1 VSTRSR
7 SAQHVVVVG
16 FGAAAWAACAELR
29 ALGWAG
35 DLTILSE
42 EPVGPYDRPPLT
54 KGFLTGDV
62 SRERLDLAD
71 EDRIAGLHADVRL
84 GVSATRL
91 LVDEHRVEDSTG
103 NLHEY
108 DAVIV
113 ATGVQPRRLRGTTAE
128 STHVLRTVLD
138 ADRLRTDLRNAE
150 SLVIV
155 GGGFLGFEV
164 ASSARALG
172 VDVTIVE
179 PVAAPLT
186 EHLGV
191 SVAERLLTLHREH
204 GGRVLSSTSVIEV
217 RRSSSESLV
226 RLHDGRILAT
236 DVVLVAIGGVPDTT
250 WLNDSG
256 LDLRDGIGCDAW
268 SRAAPDVYAAGDVAR
283 WRHLGL
289 GRDVRIEHRMNAT
302 EHGRA
307 VARAI
312 LGDGR
317 PYTPVP
323 FVWTDHHGVRIQLAG
338 AIPPGATPTLLHGE
352 PGDDTF
358 VVGWRRQR
366 LEAVV
371 GWNAARELIPY
382 RQELAATIGS
392 PNVTKV
398 RR

>member
-1 VSTRSR
+1 
-7 SAQHVVVVG
+7 
-16 FGAAAWAACAELR
+16 
-29 ALGWAG
+29 
-35 DLTILSE
+35 LSE
-42 EPVGPYDRPPLT
+42 EAVRPYERPPLS
-54 KGFLTGDV
+54 KGFLTGKM

-91 LVDEHRVEDSTG
+91 LVDEHSVEDSMRK
-103 NLHEY
+103 LHKY
-108 DAVIV
+108 DALIV
-113 ATGVQPRRLRGTTAE
+113 ATGVRPRRLSGTVADD
-128 STHVLRTVLD
+128 THVLRTVLD
-138 ADRLRTDLRNAE
+138 ADRLRTDLRKAE

-172 VDVTIVE
+172 VDVTVVE
-179 PVAAPLT
+179 PVASPLT
-186 EHLGV
+186 ARLGA
-191 SVAERLLTLHREH
+191 SVADRILALHREH
-204 GGRVLSSTSVIEV
+204 GVRVLTSTSVIEV
-217 RRSSSESLV
+217 GRASSKSLV
-226 RLHDGRILAT
+226 RLRDGRILTA
-236 DVVLVAIGGVPDTT
+236 DVVLAAIGGIPDTT
-250 WLNDSG
+250 WLEGSG
-256 LDLRDGIGCDAW
+256 LDLRNGIGCNAW

-289 GRDVRIEHRMNAT
+289 GGDVRIEHRMNAT

-312 LGDGR
+312 LGEGH

-323 FVWTDHHGVRIQLAG
+323 FVWTDHYGVRIQLAG
-338 AIPPGATPTLLHGE
+338 ALSPGATPTLLHGE
-352 PGDDTF
+352 PGGDAF
-358 VVGWRRQR
+358 VVGWRRRQ

-392 PNVTKV
+392 PNTAGVLD
-398 RR
+398 